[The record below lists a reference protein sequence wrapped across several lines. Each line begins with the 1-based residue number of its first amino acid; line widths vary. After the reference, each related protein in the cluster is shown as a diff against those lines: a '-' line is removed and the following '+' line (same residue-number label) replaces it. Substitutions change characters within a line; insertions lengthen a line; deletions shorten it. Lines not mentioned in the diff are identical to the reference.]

1 MEAVLRLF
9 FRKEGIYYLKSFLFA
24 LQHLTRLP
32 APRMP
37 FDEVSCGRATVFFP
51 VAGALLG
58 AIMAAVVWAAG
69 PYLSLQLQASLLI
82 FILVVLTGG
91 IHLDGFMDSI
101 DGLFSG
107 RPREKKL
114 EIMRD
119 SRVGAFGVIG
129 AICLLLLKFNLFAGI
144 PNPVLIKLLIVVPT
158 LSRWNM
164 SFAVVVFPYARRE
177 GLGTIY
183 KKYSGIKELI
193 WATIFAA
200 VVAGI
205 VLGIYGA
212 ILMVLGAVF
221 TYLTGRKITKELG
234 GLTGDIYGFI
244 NELSEV
250 ILLLAAYP
258 LLKIVSV
265 VSL

>member
-1 MEAVLRLF
+1 M
-9 FRKEGIYYLKSFLFA
+9 KSFLFA

-32 APRMP
+32 SPRVS

-58 AIMAAVVWAAG
+58 VMMAAVVWAAG
-69 PYLSLQLQASLLI
+69 SYIPHQLQASLLV
-82 FILVVLTGG
+82 FFLVILTGG

-107 RPREKKL
+107 RSRENKL

-129 AICLLLLKFNLFAGI
+129 AICLLLLKFNLFAVI
-144 PNPVLIKLLIVVPT
+144 PNPVLIKLLIVVPA

-183 KKYSGIKELI
+183 KKYSSFKELI
-193 WATIFAA
+193 MATIFAA
-200 VVAGI
+200 AVAGI

-212 ILMVLGAVF
+212 VLMALGAVF

-250 ILLLAAYP
+250 LLLLAAYP
-258 LLKIVSV
+258 LLKI
-265 VSL
+265 

>member
-1 MEAVLRLF
+1 
-9 FRKEGIYYLKSFLFA
+9 LKSFLFA
-24 LQHLTRLP
+24 LQHLTRMP
-32 APRMP
+32 SPRVS

-58 AIMAAVVWAAG
+58 AIMAALVWAAD
-69 PYLSLQLQASLLI
+69 PYLPNQLQASLLV

-91 IHLDGFMDSI
+91 IHLDGYMDSI

-107 RPREKKL
+107 RPREDKL

-119 SRVGAFGVIG
+119 SRVGAFGVAG
-129 AICLLLLKFNLFAGI
+129 AICLLLLKFNLFAAI
-144 PNPVLIKLLIVVPT
+144 PSIVLIKLLIVVPA

-183 KKYSGIKELI
+183 KKYSGAKELI
-193 WATIFAA
+193 WASIFAA
-200 VVAGI
+200 AVAVI

-212 ILMVLGAVF
+212 ILMFFGAVI
-221 TYLTGRKITKELG
+221 TYLAGRKITKELG

-250 ILLLAAYP
+250 VLLLAAIP
-258 LLKIVSV
+258 LLKI
-265 VSL
+265 